1 MLLAAIIRRR
11 VGAVLS
17 EITEDEKRRII
28 SETYAQLA
36 GQSER
41 GWVEEDALVDAIID
55 RMRAEYPFV
64 FDPPRKG

>member
-1 MLLAAIIRRR
+1 MS
-11 VGAVLS
+11 G
-17 EITEDEKRRII
+17 ITEDEKRLII